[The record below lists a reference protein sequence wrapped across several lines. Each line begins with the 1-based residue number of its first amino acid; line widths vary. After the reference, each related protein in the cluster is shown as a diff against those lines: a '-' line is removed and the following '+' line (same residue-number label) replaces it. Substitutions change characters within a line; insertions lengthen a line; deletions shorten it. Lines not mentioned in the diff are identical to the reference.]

1 MEQMP
6 AQEEQ
11 EERSTIKLVKTS
23 WGKRRNGGS
32 GTMSSL
38 YSDALEQEY
47 PSECR
52 EIREDER
59 RKTIAEFR
67 DAFNKTLKIL
77 NEEPCETCKH
87 DERDPLKA
95 PCVYCMYAKNSMWE
109 QK

>member
-1 MEQMP
+1 MTR
-6 AQEEQ
+6 EEAILLMKSSKLALVNPKTN
-11 EERSTIKLVKTS
+11 EPISDLYYALDMAIK
-23 WGKRRNGGS
+23 
-32 GTMSSL
+32 
-38 YSDALEQEY
+38 ALEQEY

-87 DERDPLKA
+87 DGRDPLKA